1 MAVDWTV
8 TVQNLLNKAAG
19 TKGPESEA
27 FYEKAMYL
35 MTKYGIEDAQLRKR
49 DGKIEKA
56 TYEIMLIGAPYTAHK
71 ADLLA
76 IVANFLG
83 GQIISKQG
91 SNGSK
96 LWLFGFKEDIARI
109 KMLYFSL
116 LAQLHLEI
124 TVAIIPQ
131 GENARRFREAFH
143 FAFNQVV
150 EKRFQDIQ
158 NRVKAEP
165 GNSLVLRD
173 IKKQVE
179 DSINAMFEEVVPTN
193 PRQITLSSSAGVAAG
208 ISAGQKADLG
218 QTRLRQ

>member
-19 TKGPESEA
+19 TTGPESEA

-56 TYEIMLIGAPYTAHK
+56 TYEVMLIGAPYTAHK

-76 IVANFLG
+76 VVASFLG
-83 GQIISKQG
+83 GQIITKQG

-143 FAFNQVV
+143 FAFNKTV
-150 EKRFQDIQ
+150 ERRFEAIQ
-158 NRVKAEP
+158 NRIKGEP
-165 GNSLVLRD
+165 GNALVLRD

-179 DSINAMFEEVVPTN
+179 DSINAMFEDLEPIK
-193 PRQITLSSSAGVAAG
+193 RQITLSSSAGVAAG

-218 QTRLRQ
+218 QQRLRQ